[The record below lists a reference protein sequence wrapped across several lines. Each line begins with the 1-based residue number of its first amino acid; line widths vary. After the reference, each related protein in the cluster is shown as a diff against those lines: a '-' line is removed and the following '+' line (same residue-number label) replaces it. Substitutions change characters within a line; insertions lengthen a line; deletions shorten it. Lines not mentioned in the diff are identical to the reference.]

1 MNKSN
6 YYEILNLNK
15 NASQDEIKK
24 AYRKMSLM
32 YHPDK
37 NNDSEESK
45 KKMQEIAE
53 AYEILGNPETR
64 HQYDNGT
71 YGLINNFNDMPF
83 DVNDIFANLF
93 GQSFPHHQSGSTKFN
108 VFFGGSPFNASNFQH
123 IIRIQ
128 PIMKTIVIPFE
139 KVFMDLKIPVEIKR
153 VIKNENQNTEEIET
167 IYVDILKGIDDG
179 EIITIKE
186 KGNCIDGVKG
196 DVKLIIKID
205 NKTEFKR
212 DGLDLIYTKTIT
224 LKEAL
229 CGFSFELKYLNGK
242 VYTITNSSTIGHVIH
257 QNYNKTIPNMGL
269 IRENY
274 VGNLVIIFNIK
285 FPEILETEIVE
296 ELKKINF

>member
-1 MNKSN
+1 MNKPN

-24 AYRKMSLM
+24 AYRKMSLI

-45 KKMQEIAE
+45 KKMQEISE
-53 AYEILGNPETR
+53 AYEILGDSETR
-64 HQYDNGT
+64 QQYDNGT
-71 YGLINNFNDMPF
+71 YNLTHNFGEMPF
-83 DVNDIFANLF
+83 DVNDIFANIF
-93 GQSFPHHQSGSTKFN
+93 GQSFAHPQQGSTKFK
-108 VFFGGSPFNASNFQH
+108 VFFGGTPFNAQNFQH

-128 PIMKTIVIPFE
+128 PIIKTIIIPFE
-139 KVFMDLKIPVEIKR
+139 KVFIDLKIPVEIKR
-153 VIKNENQNTEEIET
+153 LIQNENQHTEEIET
-167 IYVDILKGIDDG
+167 IYIDILKGIDDG
-179 EIITIKE
+179 EIINIKE

-205 NKTEFKR
+205 NKTDFKR

-229 CGFSFELKYLNGK
+229 CGFSFELKHLNGK
-242 VYTITNSSTIGHVIH
+242 IYTITNSSTIGHVIH

-269 IRENY
+269 MRENY
-274 VGNLVIIFNIK
+274 IGNLIIIFNIK
-285 FPEILETEIVE
+285 FPEILTTEIVE
-296 ELKKINF
+296 ELKKIDF